1 MEDITTDKFE
11 KDLNV
16 LIGRLSEKSDEDTME
31 KVNELRNRLVTL
43 HENNLVK
50 INHSVME
57 LVCARY
63 LILRGYEVDVEHLL
77 DGLSCDL
84 YGEKGLGN
92 LVVEIETGFIPPEHA
107 LKPLTYCRSRIASK
121 IARYS
126 SYTNKFC
133 LGIPSHY
140 IMQIPSVLV
149 KPPRFRD
156 EEEVSEVKDLC
167 DLYYSNPPVSME
179 DIRNARLHAIYT
191 LDVDK
196 STVKETDPEE
206 YITSY

>member
-1 MEDITTDKFE
+1 MDKFE
-11 KDLNV
+11 KDLKV
-16 LIGRLSEKSDEDTME
+16 LIEKLSENSDENTIE
-31 KVNELRNRLVTL
+31 KVNKLRNRLVTL
-43 HENNLVK
+43 HEDNLVK

-57 LVCARY
+57 LICSRY

-140 IMQIPSVLV
+140 IMQIPPVLV
-149 KPPRFRD
+149 KPPRFRS
-156 EEEVSEVKDLC
+156 EEEVNEVKGLC
-167 DLYYSNPPVSME
+167 DRYYSNPPVSME

-191 LDVDK
+191 LDVDQ
-196 STVKETDPEE
+196 SIIQETDPEE
-206 YITSY
+206 YIISS